1 MPWLS
6 YINTGLTS
14 SVSAAPP
21 ESFPFLDSVTCS
33 PRYRWRP
40 SAECIYILHGPEA
53 ELQVKSAGQETF
65 FLPLLLQPPHPSPP
79 RIRELNWPPWETCSL
94 AFFQSRCSAL
104 QPGFSRRWKQSNSN
118 EAGILEQVINF
129 PELEIWKCKKKKKNG
144 DGKNPK
150 GEWNRLQSITWGG
163 SHKLRGAFNAR
174 LWQTCTKRGSAWE
187 VVISLTLL
195 HPDFHGCSWKW
206 GHKS

>member
-118 EAGILEQVINF
+118 EAVILEQVINF
-129 PELEIWKCKKKKKNG
+129 PELEIWKCKKKKKMEMVRILRASGTDFRALPEVEAINY
-144 DGKNPK
+144 
-150 GEWNRLQSITWGG
+150 GEHLMPAYDRHAPSTGLLGRWL
-163 SHKLRGAFNAR
+163 SH
-174 LWQTCTKRGSAWE
+174 
-187 VVISLTLL
+187 
-195 HPDFHGCSWKW
+195 
-206 GHKS
+206 